1 LALLNWAKSLLSAE
15 SPAEAESPLREAMA
29 IAEELGSQE
38 DYREAL
44 DLLTVSLGLR
54 SGQLGESGRY
64 EEAIPVI
71 TETVQL
77 CRELGDPERLAKALA
92 GLSIA
97 LDRADRPQE
106 AQATARDALRVA
118 SSSASPQVQRQIKG
132 AIGALAEREVDASGS
147 MELES
152 FTELFVAALQGQE
165 EAELRKLGG
174 EVLECPHCGKP
185 ALALDAME
193 EAASKGTVTVQGRQ
207 VNALLACP
215 ACHEV
220 WCGLPA

>member
-1 LALLNWAKSLLSAE
+1 
-15 SPAEAESPLREAMA
+15 
-29 IAEELGSQE
+29 
-38 DYREAL
+38 
-44 DLLTVSLGLR
+44 
-54 SGQLGESGRY
+54 
-64 EEAIPVI
+64 
-71 TETVQL
+71 
-77 CRELGDPERLAKALA
+77 
-92 GLSIA
+92 
-97 LDRADRPQE
+97 
-106 AQATARDALRVA
+106 
-118 SSSASPQVQRQIKG
+118 
-132 AIGALAEREVDASGS
+132 